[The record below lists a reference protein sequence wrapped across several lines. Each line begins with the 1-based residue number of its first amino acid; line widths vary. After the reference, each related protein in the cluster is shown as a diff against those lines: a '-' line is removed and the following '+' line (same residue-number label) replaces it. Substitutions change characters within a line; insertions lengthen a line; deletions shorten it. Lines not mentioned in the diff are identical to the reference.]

1 MELPFTNYH
10 ITYTRNRE
18 LTKMASIYEDISSDK
33 SNLTDD
39 SKFISAVVKAFPML
53 VCIYAHIK
61 VKLMETIHKV

>member
-1 MELPFTNYH
+1 
-10 ITYTRNRE
+10 
-18 LTKMASIYEDISSDK
+18 MASIYEDISSDK

-61 VKLMETIHKV
+61 VKLMETIQCKVIVQYLHKSYS

>member
-1 MELPFTNYH
+1 
-10 ITYTRNRE
+10 
-18 LTKMASIYEDISSDK
+18 MASIYEDISSDK